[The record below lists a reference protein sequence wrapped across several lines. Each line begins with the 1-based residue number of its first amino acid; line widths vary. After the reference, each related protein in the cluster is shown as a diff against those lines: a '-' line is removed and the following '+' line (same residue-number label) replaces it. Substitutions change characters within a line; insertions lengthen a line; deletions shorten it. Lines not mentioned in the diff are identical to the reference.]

1 MLSLFDISYSA
12 TTDDGTLLQC
22 RSSATP
28 NRAKVLSYQSI
39 QNEVGR
45 TKVCFCSILKTVSMG
60 PQWGKA
66 PDLTAWFVTQCSPS
80 PPLSY
85 FIMPFQIYEATFRCF
100 WTNRCPPTHTNCTD
114 IWRVSQDHTRKLQAV
129 TLSHTSKLALE
140 GHKWKES
147 NISTTELRF

>member
-100 WTNRCPPTHTNCTD
+100 WTNRCPPTHT
-114 IWRVSQDHTRKLQAV
+114 KLHRHMTCKSRSHQEAASSDNQPHQQAGSGGAQV
-129 TLSHTSKLALE
+129 K
-140 GHKWKES
+140 G
-147 NISTTELRF
+147 I